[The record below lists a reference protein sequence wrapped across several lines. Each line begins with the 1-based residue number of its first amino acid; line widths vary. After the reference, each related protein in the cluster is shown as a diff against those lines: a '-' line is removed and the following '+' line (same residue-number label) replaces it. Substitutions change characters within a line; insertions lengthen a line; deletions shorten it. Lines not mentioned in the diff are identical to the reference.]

1 MLLLALFYLDH
12 SDGMYD
18 KMNEVVSEVLLLQEV
33 LEGLVQPTLQKIIR
47 YTLSIICMFIKSLF
61 YKESGMCRRGQINE
75 LGNIY
80 L

>member
-33 LEGLVQPTLQKIIR
+33 LEGLVQPTLQKII
-47 YTLSIICMFIKSLF
+47 TFH
-61 YKESGMCRRGQINE
+61 
-75 LGNIY
+75 
-80 L
+80 